1 MGGYKKM
8 EQYQIVYAALKK
20 MNISYE
26 LVEHP
31 PALTTEEADSYIEGK
46 EGVRTKTLFLCNRKK
61 RAYYLVIMDDAK
73 RLDMKKLG
81 ELIGE
86 KGMQFGSTEKLMEK
100 MLLPPGVVSL
110 FGLLNN
116 TEHDIKIF
124 LDKEMLSEKFMSFHA
139 NDNSKTIF
147 ISTDYLLQELFVQS
161 CKIKIPIIASTIS
174 SILQRHF
181 TGRNNKIHRFA
192 DIIITLGFIRPVM
205 QWRGTPPLHYRAA
218 SPKFAALCA

>member
-1 MGGYKKM
+1 MK
-8 EQYQIVYAALKK
+8 QYQIVYTALKK
-20 MNISYE
+20 MNISYD
-26 LVEHP
+26 LVQHP

-61 RAYYLVIMDDAK
+61 SAYYLVIMDDTK

-124 LDKEMLSEKFMSFHA
+124 LDSEMLSERFMSFHA

-147 ISTDYLLQELFVQS
+147 ISTDDMYKFIHLLDYEYS
-161 CKIKIPIIASTIS
+161 IIN
-174 SILQRHF
+174 L
-181 TGRNNKIHRFA
+181 
-192 DIIITLGFIRPVM
+192 
-205 QWRGTPPLHYRAA
+205 
-218 SPKFAALCA
+218 